1 MRSFLCLLICSIL
14 FGGCSTSEKPVSAPS
29 SENGTRSAVGE
40 PPTAWSLESTQ
51 DWNVGAAATEQ
62 LRISEGRAFPTAS
75 VARFR
80 SVLKQYR
87 KKRKARR
94 ITVEQPP
101 LWSNWRPVGGV
112 EPAGGGDAPVFLP
125 VDEDD
130 YWYLNAEENGGVYG
144 AWHSTDMESW
154 THYPGVIGKDW
165 VTTAEF
171 ADGTFYVYYDEPN
184 DQDPHLVLDTNL
196 TDAAHRE
203 AGEVFAD
210 PSHGSDA
217 GVLRADDGSFHLFYE
232 DWSPIH
238 APNHEWD
245 SPLAGHTRSPDG
257 INGFTPHESPP
268 PIDER
273 TVPLPEFGTYDHPSG
288 DSLLYHKH
296 RGPQDAYGDF
306 TLIQVGGHYYLFCDY
321 NPHDGPMRVGLWTS
335 DSLGTSFVW
344 GGEIGSGFHPDPTI
358 GFAEGMFYLFV
369 QRAEHDYVSSG
380 PWTDRVEARAG
391 VDVDGNGTVDQ
402 WSSWSVVEETY
413 SRNPDFA
420 RIVERTPAT
429 LDLSALP
436 PGYGFQ
442 FELRIQDA
450 TLATGHF

>member
-1 MRSFLCLLICSIL
+1 
-14 FGGCSTSEKPVSAPS
+14 
-29 SENGTRSAVGE
+29 
-40 PPTAWSLESTQ
+40 
-51 DWNVGAAATEQ
+51 
-62 LRISEGRAFPTAS
+62 
-75 VARFR
+75 
-80 SVLKQYR
+80 
-87 KKRKARR
+87 
-94 ITVEQPP
+94 
-101 LWSNWRPVGGV
+101 
-112 EPAGGGDAPVFLP
+112 VFLP

-273 TVPLPEFGTYDHPSG
+273 TVPLPEFGTYSHSSG

-306 TLIQVGGHYYLFCDY
+306 SLIQVGGHYYLFCDY

-335 DSLGTSFVW
+335 DSLGTSFDW

-450 TLATGHF
+450 TEKGSDYRFQTDDQAASQYRTETVSRPILERVRLSFQ